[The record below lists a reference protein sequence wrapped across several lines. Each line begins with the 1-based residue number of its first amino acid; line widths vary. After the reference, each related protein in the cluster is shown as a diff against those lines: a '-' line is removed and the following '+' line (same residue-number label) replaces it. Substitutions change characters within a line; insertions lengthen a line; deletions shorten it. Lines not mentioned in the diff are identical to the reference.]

1 MADKYYT
8 LGGIIVGTNFQIG
21 AEAPI
26 DARFVVESREGLN
39 DGDLKKYEGLI
50 SYVKDEKTYY
60 QYTNGA
66 WKALAI
72 NSLEELKALIASE
85 STAAMEFK
93 GAITNG
99 LLPTAASKG
108 DMYKIA
114 TNNLTIPAANNAEQ
128 TAENVVA
135 KPGDSIVY
143 EGENKWYLIPS
154 GDDIEDT
161 WRPVKV
167 GGNFLAENETLE
179 FVAGNNVHIAEV
191 GGNVVISAQ
200 DTNTHYEAKAIM
212 GNSNADVV
220 DETAENGEVYFN
232 IVENGEVRSSHKI
245 VGTGGIS
252 VKFDAAEGEDG
263 QNTITIE
270 AAEGAKYDLA
280 ANKSATNGNV
290 GLSLTGTD
298 NSTDTV
304 TIKGTEGITVTTDAN
319 GVVVVS
325 ETISA
330 GLGDLASKDEVSLE
344 DFDDALTL
352 KATEWSTAAA
362 TVAAKE
368 TYWGMGAQTA
378 ATALQAVEV
387 LGTTLKQGSSVL
399 TVSAAKT
406 ALGLGTAAY
415 ESKDSFVATT
425 GSQIISGIKT
435 FENGIELNRNKGA
448 TLRIET
454 SSDGIYAYTPSH
466 TVYDDHCIS
475 VQYGDTSELHY
486 RLRGASSSVDGDL
499 QYADEN
505 YNVTIAT
512 REFVAAQGYLT
523 STDISGKVDKVAT
536 ATNDNIPIF
545 TAFGNLKDSGK
556 SFNDLAWASDFASLS
571 TWKDD
576 VMDGSESVAMA
587 DQASYATNAG
597 YSDNSGYALG
607 AGNADTL
614 DEMHASDF
622 ATAAQGST
630 ADSALQSVKVLGHTL
645 TKADNEITVA
655 EAKTALGLKDAAYTT
670 VNALNATAKGYADAV
685 QGSTTNTVKD
695 CVDAINTMNNKTG
708 EVIGTVENIVSQLTW
723 GTF

>member
-26 DARFVVESREGLN
+26 DARFVVESKQGLS

-72 NSLEELKALIASE
+72 NSLDELKALIASE

-93 GAITNG
+93 GAIADG

-128 TAENVVA
+128 TTENVVA

-161 WRPVKV
+161 WRPVKA
-167 GGNFLAENETLE
+167 GGNSLAENETLE
-179 FVAGNNVHIAEV
+179 FVAGSNVYITEA
-191 GGNVVISAQ
+191 GGKVTISAQ

-304 TIKGTEGITVTTDAN
+304 TVKGTEGITVTTDAN

-330 GLGDLASKDEVSLE
+330 GLGDLASKDEISLE

-352 KATEWSTAAA
+352 KATEWSTAAT
-362 TVAAKE
+362 TVTTKE
-368 TYWGMGAQTA
+368 NYWGIGAQTA

-399 TVSAAKT
+399 TVSEAKN

-425 GSQIISGIKT
+425 GSQIINGIKT
-435 FENGIELNRNKGA
+435 FENGIELNRNQGA
-448 TLRIET
+448 ILKVATNST
-454 SSDGIYAYTPSH
+454 SGTEPTY
-466 TVYDDHCIS
+466 TVYDDQFIRVS
-475 VQYGDTSELHY
+475 YNGTETGAVNYWFNAMGVTGDIGY
-486 RLRGASSSVDGDL
+486 VSSGSR
-499 QYADEN
+499 A
-505 YNVTIAT
+505 TIAT

-523 STDISGKVDKVAT
+523 STDISGKVDKIAQ

-556 SFNDLAWASDFASLS
+556 SFKDLAWASDVADLS
-571 TWKDD
+571 AWRYN
-576 VMDGSESVAMA
+576 VMDGDA
-587 DQASYATNAG
+587 
-597 YSDNSGYALG
+597 
-607 AGNADTL
+607 
-614 DEMHASDF
+614 
-622 ATAAQGST
+622 
-630 ADSALQSVKVLGHTL
+630 
-645 TKADNEITVA
+645 TVA
-655 EAKTALGLKDAAYTT
+655 KATTATTAENAQSLGGKSLTDI
-670 VNALNATAKGYADAV
+670 
-685 QGSTTNTVKD
+685 QGATTNTIKD

-708 EVIGTVENIVSQLTW
+708 EVIGAVENIVSQLTW
-723 GTF
+723 GNF

>member
-1 MADKYYT
+1 MDNKYT
-8 LGGIIVGTNFQIG
+8 GGIVINTSGFEVSAN
-21 AEAPI
+21 APV
-26 DARFVVESREGLN
+26 DSRFRVKNAEGLN
-39 DGDLKKYEGLI
+39 ELIPYESLI
-50 SYVKDEKTYY
+50 SYNEADKTYY
-60 QYTNGA
+60 QYVNGA

-72 NSLEELKALIASE
+72 NSLDELKALIATE

-99 LLPTAASKG
+99 SLPTAASKG

-128 TAENVVA
+128 TEENVVA

-161 WRPVKV
+161 WRPVKA
-167 GGNFLAENETLE
+167 GGNTLAENETLE
-179 FVAGNNVHIAEV
+179 FVAG
-191 GGNVVISAQ
+191 GNVTITETDGKVTISAT
-200 DTNTHYEAKAIM
+200 DTNTHHEAKAIM

-252 VKFDAAEGEDG
+252 VKFDAAEGENG

-304 TIKGTEGITVTTDAN
+304 TVKGTEGITVTTDAN
-319 GVVVVS
+319 GVVIVS

-330 GLGDLASKDEVSLE
+330 GLGDLASKDEISLS
-344 DFDDALTL
+344 DFDNDLSI
-352 KATEWSTAAA
+352 KATGWSAAAGYVTADKDKWTAAA
-362 TVAAKE
+362 TTVTAKE
-368 TYWGMGAQTA
+368 STWDTGAQTA
-378 ATALQAVEV
+378 ATALQTVKI
-387 LGTTLKQGSSVL
+387 LGTTLNQASSEL
-399 TVSAAKT
+399 TVAAAKT

-415 ESKDSFVATT
+415 ESKDSFVTIT

-435 FENGIELNRNKGA
+435 FENGIELDGNKSA

-454 SSDGIYAYTPSH
+454 TADGSSIFTNSS
-466 TVYDDHCIS
+466 TT
-475 VQYGDTSELHY
+475 YGDRCIKVMSGGPELRY
-486 RLRGASSSVDGDL
+486 NFKDYSSTGDADFL
-499 QYADEN
+499 YADEN

-512 REFVAAQGYLT
+512 REFVTAQGYLT
-523 STDISGKVDKVAT
+523 SSDISGKVDKVAQ

-545 TAFGNLKDSGK
+545 TEFGNLKDSGK
-556 SFNDLAWASDFASLS
+556 SFKDLAWASDLADLS
-571 TWKDD
+571 AWKEN
-576 VMDGSESVAMA
+576 VMDGDAEVAKA
-587 DQASYATNAG
+587 N
-597 YSDNSGYALG
+597 YSNL
-607 AGNADTL
+607 AGNAI
-614 DEMHASDF
+614 HANNADN
-622 ATAAQGST
+622 ATAA
-630 ADSALQSVKVLGHTL
+630 
-645 TKADNEITVA
+645 
-655 EAKTALGLKDAAYTT
+655 
-670 VNALNATAKGYADAV
+670 ATAENAQYLGGKSLADI
-685 QGSTTNTVKD
+685 QGETTNTIAD
-695 CVDAINTMNNKTG
+695 CVSAINTANEKIDKTG
-708 EVIGTVENIVSQLTW
+708 AVVLSEAQKYVDDALTW
-723 GTF
+723 GSF

>member
-26 DARFVVESREGLN
+26 DARFVVESRQGLG

-99 LLPTAASKG
+99 SLPTTASKG

-114 TNNLTIPAANNAEQ
+114 TTNLTIPASNNAE
-128 TAENVVA
+128 AEEIVVA
-135 KPGDSIVY
+135 KPGDAIVY

-161 WRPVKV
+161 WRPVKA
-167 GGNFLAENETLE
+167 GGNTLAENETLE
-179 FVAGNNVHIAEV
+179 FVAGSNVYITEANGKV
-191 GGNVVISAQ
+191 TISAQ

-252 VKFDAAEGEDG
+252 VKFDAAEGENG

-304 TIKGTEGITVTTDAN
+304 TVKGTEGITVTTDEN
-319 GVVVVS
+319 GAVIVS

-330 GLGDLASKDEVSLE
+330 GLGDLASKDEVSLG
-344 DFDDALTL
+344 DFDDALAL
-352 KATEWSTAAA
+352 KATEWSTAAT
-362 TVAAKE
+362 TVAQKE
-368 TYWGMGAQTA
+368 TYWGQGAQTA
-378 ATALQAVEV
+378 ATALQTVKV
-387 LGTTLKQGSSVL
+387 LGTTLNQTSSEL
-399 TVSAAKT
+399 TVAAAKA

-415 ESKDSFVATT
+415 ENTNNFVTTT
-425 GSQIISGIKT
+425 GDQIISGAKYFNNYITLNGNQKAALSISTIADGETAAITSYTTYDNGCIKVM
-435 FENGIELNRNKGA
+435 
-448 TLRIET
+448 
-454 SSDGIYAYTPSH
+454 DGSNP
-466 TVYDDHCIS
+466 
-475 VQYGDTSELHY
+475 ELHY
-486 RLRGASSSVDGDL
+486 NFNANYDCE
-499 QYADEN
+499 YADDN

-512 REFVAAQGYLT
+512 REFVEAQGYAM
-523 STDISGKVDKVAT
+523 STDLSAKVDKVAQ

-545 TAFGNLKDSGK
+545 TAYGNLKDSGK
-556 SFNDLAWASDFASLS
+556 SFKDLAWASDLADLS
-571 TWKDD
+571 VWRSN
-576 VMDGSESVAMA
+576 VMDGSVEV
-587 DQASYATNAG
+587 G
-597 YSDNSGYALG
+597 
-607 AGNADTL
+607 
-614 DEMHASDF
+614 
-622 ATAAQGST
+622 
-630 ADSALQSVKVLGHTL
+630 
-645 TKADNEITVA
+645 KADYSNLA
-655 EAKTALGLKDAAYTT
+655 GEAQYLGGKSL
-670 VNALNATAKGYADAV
+670 ADI
-685 QGSTTNTVKD
+685 QGETTNTIAD
-695 CVDAINTMNNKTG
+695 CVDAINTMNGKTG
-708 EVIGTVENIVSQLTW
+708 EVIGTVENIVAQLTW
-723 GTF
+723 GSF